1 MQIPP
6 VTSTAVQ
13 TPAQK
18 NDTKNKAYSVV
29 YDFVNI
35 KDKPV
40 GQKVGIGLI
49 TLGATLAGLRS
60 AKGIV
65 LKIANALVMAVIG
78 FAGGIGISEA
88 ADKLWQAK
96 KTEKSEK
103 TEQQTVSSDKKA
115 EKKPEDTAKTEKAET
130 KKDDDKD

>member
-1 MQIPP
+1 MKKVI
-6 VTSTAVQ
+6 AV
-13 TPAQK
+13 
-18 NDTKNKAYSVV
+18 
-29 YDFVNI
+29 I
-35 KDKPV
+35 C
-40 GQKVGIGLI
+40 IL
-49 TLGATLAGLRS
+49 
-60 AKGIV
+60 
-65 LKIANALVMAVIG
+65 VIG

-96 KTEKSEK
+96 KAEKSEK